1 MGTTILIQRL
11 FVMHLHF
18 WILRDIAMSC
28 FFLDFLHKSGVIGP
42 LHKLSSRR
50 SDFDFEGDIRDRKS
64 YRIVDSGESI

>member
-1 MGTTILIQRL
+1 
-11 FVMHLHF
+11 
-18 WILRDIAMSC
+18 MSC